1 VGVTYGP
8 RSVPV
13 SVEVSKKRKADA
25 TGKVLVKR
33 LKVLEKK
40 RAETAKVTMAQVK
53 GGLKRSSDTDITS
66 AKSAKLSKNIVPRTL
81 TSAAMAHITLEA
93 PGPKNVFGDL
103 SSKAGGGGSGSKTAA
118 GAKKATML
126 VKKHILHCTVR
137 GFELQRP
144 RFSHGR
150 SLVVNP
156 QWLRCRGLVLRLLFT
171 SRHPLELVEFPLVA

>member
-1 VGVTYGP
+1 VTYGP
-8 RSVPV
+8 HSVPV

-81 TSAAMAHITLEA
+81 TSAAMAHITA

-137 GFELQRP
+137 GFELQRS
-144 RFSHGR
+144 RFSHGW

-156 QWLRCRGLVLRLLFT
+156 QRLRCRGLVLRLLFT

>member
-8 RSVPV
+8 HSVPV
-13 SVEVSKKRKADA
+13 SAEVLKKRKADA

-53 GGLKRSSDTDITS
+53 GGLKWSSDTDITS
-66 AKSAKLSKNIVPRTL
+66 AKSAKLSKNIVPCTL

-103 SSKAGGGGSGSKTAA
+103 SSKAGP
-118 GAKKATML
+118 KKATML

-156 QWLRCRGLVLRLLFT
+156 QRLRCRGLVLRLLFA